1 MQNEIPHRPLAG
13 LKILELARILAGPW
27 IGQLLADLGADVVKV
42 ERKGAGDDTRTWG
55 PPFVA
60 REGGSGLGSPDLGAA
75 YFHACNRGKRSIEAD
90 FDNPDDIAMI
100 RELAKAADVVVEN
113 FKVGGLVKYGLDA
126 ESLRKVKPSLI
137 CCSITGFGQ
146 DGPYAARA
154 GYDFLIQGMAG
165 AMDITGQP
173 DGQPTKAGYATA
185 DIFTGMY
192 ATVAILAALRR
203 RDETGAGAT
212 IDCALLDSQI
222 AVLGNQ
228 AMNYLVSGKTPKRLG
243 NAHPNIVPYEVFP
256 VADGYIIIAS
266 GNDGQYRKLCEAL
279 GAQDLL
285 ANPDYATNRGR
296 VTNRAALVPVLSA
309 YTARFG
315 KAELLA
321 KLETLG
327 VPAGP
332 INGIDEVFAD
342 PQVKARGMRVD
353 LPLPEAEG
361 GSVPS
366 VRTPILIDG
375 VPQVSRR
382 PSPALGQH
390 NADILADPNWK
401 PRS

>member
-1 MQNEIPHRPLAG
+1 MKPLQG
-13 LKILELARILAGPW
+13 LKVLELARILAGPW
-27 IGQLLADLGADVVKV
+27 VGQTLADLGADVVKV

-60 REGGSGLGSPDLGAA
+60 RAGGGDLGAA

-90 FDNPDDIAMI
+90 FENPDDIAMI
-100 RELAKAADVVVEN
+100 RDLAMAADVVVEN

-126 ESLRKVKPSLI
+126 ENLRAVKPSLI
-137 CCSITGFGQ
+137 VASITGFGQ

-173 DGQPTKAGYATA
+173 EGQPTKAGYATA

-192 ATVAILAALRR
+192 ASVGILAALRR
-203 RDETGAGAT
+203 RDQTGEGAT

-228 AMNYLVSGKTPKRLG
+228 ALNYLVSGQTPRRLG

-266 GNDGQYRKLCEAL
+266 GNDGQYAKLCAAVGGETLA
-279 GAQDLL
+279 
-285 ANPDYATNRGR
+285 ANPDYASNRGR
-296 VTNRAALVPVLSA
+296 VEKRATLVPAMAAL
-309 YTARFG
+309 TAKFA
-315 KAELLA
+315 KADLLA
-321 KLETLG
+321 RLEAAG

-332 INGIDEVFAD
+332 INNIGEVFAD
-342 PQVKARGMRVD
+342 PQVIHRGIKVD
-353 LPLPEAEG
+353 LENREAEA
-361 GSVPS
+361 GSIPS
-366 VRTPILIDG
+366 VRTPIVLDG
-375 VPQVSRR
+375 VAQVSGRHA
-382 PSPALGQH
+382 PGLGQH
-390 NADILADPNWK
+390 GADILDDPNWK
-401 PRS
+401 PRKEG